1 MMPQPSTIKPPF
13 AYYGGKT
20 TLASRIAELLPEHSH
35 YVEPFAGSLAVL
47 LAKPRS
53 EMETVND
60 LDRDLMTFW
69 QVLRDRP
76 AELER
81 MMMLTPHA
89 RAEQESAY
97 DLEAS
102 SDDLERARRV
112 WVLLSQGRGSTLRKT
127 GWRFYR
133 DPAGSTYSMPDYLA
147 AYADRVPPT
156 AARLH
161 GVSLECRPALEV
173 AADYGKHPNVLLYCD
188 PPYLATSR
196 NSTNYRH
203 EMAREDEHRALAGA
217 LNECAAA
224 VVLSGYASPLYE
236 DLYAG
241 WHRVE
246 LAAWTGNGIR
256 DGATKT
262 DGKRTE
268 VLWSNRPL
276 ADDPTLFGEVSA

>member
-1 MMPQPSTIKPPF
+1 MKPPF

-20 TLASRIAELLPEHSH
+20 KMADTIVALLPEHTH

-53 EMETVND
+53 DMETVND
-60 LDRDLMTFW
+60 LDQDLMTFW
-69 QVLRDRP
+69 RVLRERP
-76 AELER
+76 QELEAA
-81 MMMLTPHA
+81 MHLTPHS
-89 RAEQESAY
+89 RAEHQAAY

-112 WVLLSQGRGSTLRKT
+112 WVLLSQGRGSTLRRT

-133 DPAGSTYSMPDYLA
+133 DPAGSTYSMPDYLT
-147 AYADRVPPT
+147 AYAERVPAA

-161 GVSLECRPALEV
+161 GVSLECRDALEV
-173 AADYGKHPNVLLYCD
+173 IRDYGKHQNVLLYVD
-188 PPYLATSR
+188 PPYLATAR

-203 EMAREDEHRALAGA
+203 EMGDKTQHADLIIALLEARAS
-217 LNECAAA
+217 
-224 VVLSGYASPLYE
+224 VVLSGYHSELY
-236 DLYAG
+236 DGLLTD

-256 DGATKT
+256 NGATKT
-262 DGKRTE
+262 DGNRTE
-268 VLWSNRPL
+268 VLWSNRPI
-276 ADDPTLFGEVSA
+276 GEPHLLTGLEVTA